1 MYGHIKS
8 IGFVENPL
16 CRYNYT
22 PGIYANGYIYLTTKE
37 TWHLVFVNILVLN
50 EITVHLYSL
59 CLNLNYRSLRCIENF

>member
-1 MYGHIKS
+1 MYGHIKN

-22 PGIYANGYIYLTTKE
+22 PGIYAEGYIYLTTKE

-50 EITVHLYSL
+50 
-59 CLNLNYRSLRCIENF
+59 